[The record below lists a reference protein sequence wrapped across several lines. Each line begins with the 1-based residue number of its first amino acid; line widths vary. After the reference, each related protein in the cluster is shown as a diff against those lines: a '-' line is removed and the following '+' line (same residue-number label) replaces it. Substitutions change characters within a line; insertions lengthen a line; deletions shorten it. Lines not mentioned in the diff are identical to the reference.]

1 MPTPPPSEAEM
12 LHMQHA
18 NVIAVLAR
26 QNEAVRLKA
35 RRDALA
41 KGRRESAAAATE
53 PGAPAAA
60 PRRAAPA
67 HRPSPA

>member
-18 NVIAVLAR
+18 NVIAVLTR

-41 KGRRESAAAATE
+41 KARRETATAEPGAAAAT
-53 PGAPAAA
+53 
-60 PRRAAPA
+60 PRRAAPV
-67 HRPSPA
+67 HRPRPA